1 MTNKYHN
8 VLYVGMTNDLVR
20 RVYEHREKLLEGFTK
35 RYNLNKLVYYE
46 VTDTANAAISREK
59 QLKGGSRQD
68 KLDLIKA
75 MNPKFL
81 DLYET
86 IL

>member
-8 VLYVGMTNDLVR
+8 VFYVGMTNNLVR
-20 RVYEHREKLLEGFTK
+20 RVYEHKEKLVEGFTK
-35 RYNLNKLVYYE
+35 RYNLSKLVYYE
-46 VTDTANAAISREK
+46 VAETAEVAITREK

-68 KLDLIKA
+68 KLDLIKTVNA
-75 MNPKFL
+75 TWL

-86 IL
+86 IV

>member
-1 MTNKYHN
+1 
-8 VLYVGMTNDLVR
+8 MTNDLVR
-20 RVYEHREKLLEGFTK
+20 RIYQHKEKLVESFTK

-46 VTDTANAAISREK
+46 IAETVETAINREK

-68 KLDLIKA
+68 KVDLIKG
-75 MNPKFL
+75 MNPTWL